1 MAFGLWA
8 IICQPLQQRPKDSS
22 SPWATPPLPGPS
34 ALQAQEHALRRA
46 AGRRHT
52 QCSQVE
58 TTVGFVITG
67 APGLGEGRAFLRRL
81 MPRPDGSHLRF
92 LVMMGRW
99 SWTHVLAVGGDLTGQ
114 GESQVRGWAR
124 RGCADG
130 PGLDGCEQSLCF
142 LKFYLLLFLFPLCVR
157 VRVWTLP
164 HRDTQLELVC
174 TTWGFWMHLKW
185 CWSRSGSPRG

>member
-46 AGRRHT
+46 AGLRHT

-67 APGLGEGRAFLRRL
+67 APGLGEGRAFLRQF

-99 SWTHVLAVGGDLTGQ
+99 SWTHVLAVGGHLTGR

-130 PGLDGCEQSLCF
+130 PGLDGYEQSLCF
-142 LKFYLLLFLFPLCVR
+142 LKFYFYFLCVCVCVCAR
-157 VRVWTLP
+157 ARACVDSP
-164 HRDTQLELVC
+164 TQ
-174 TTWGFWMHLKW
+174 GH
-185 CWSRSGSPRG
+185 SA